1 MGAVYEGKVTGITAF
16 GAFVLLPVGKSGM
29 VHISEVANT
38 YVDDIHKHLTEGQS
52 VTVKV
57 INIDPAGRI
66 NLSIKKAMPSQPLR
80 PQSTQTTLPK
90 TQDELFED
98 RLKQFM
104 QASESKI
111 SDSKLY
117 NLKKNTRRRG
127 K

>member
-1 MGAVYEGKVTGITAF
+1 VGAVYEGKVTGITAF

-38 YVDDIHKHLTEGQS
+38 YVDDIRKHLTEGQS

-57 INIDPAGRI
+57 INIDPNGRI
-66 NLSIKKAMPSQPLR
+66 NLSIKKALPQQP
-80 PQSTQTTLPK
+80 PKPTAAQTVLPK

-117 NLKKNTRRRG
+117 NIKKNTRRRG
-127 K
+127 R